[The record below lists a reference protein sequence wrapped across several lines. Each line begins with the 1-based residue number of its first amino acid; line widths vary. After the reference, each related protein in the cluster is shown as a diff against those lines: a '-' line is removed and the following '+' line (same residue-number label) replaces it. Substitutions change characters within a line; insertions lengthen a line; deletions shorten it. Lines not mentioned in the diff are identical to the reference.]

1 MARGVSK
8 SAVAQPAPPRI
19 ILGID
24 PGLDRTGYAVI
35 EFPSTRVLDA
45 GVIRSSVTDP
55 LPRRL
60 VDIAAGIDEVL
71 SEHSIDLVAIED
83 LFAHY
88 KHPRTAILM
97 GHARGVAIHAAARR
111 GIEVMN
117 ILPTRVKKMLT
128 GNGHASKLQMQRAIM
143 STLRLPKIPE
153 PPDVADALAIAWS
166 ASMLHKAGMD
176 QSRARKEAGSRA
188 TAPSIKLLRRLAG
201 AVA

>member
-1 MARGVSK
+1 MARGVGK
-8 SAVAQPAPPRI
+8 SAVAHTAPPRI

-45 GVIRSSVTDP
+45 GVIRSDATLL

-60 VDIAAGIDEVL
+60 VEIASGLDEVL
-71 SEHSIDLVAIED
+71 AEHTIGLVAVED

-97 GHARGVAIHAAARR
+97 GHARGVALVAAARR
-111 GIEVMN
+111 GIDVMN

-128 GNGHASKLQMQRAIM
+128 GNGHASKLQMQRAIT

-153 PPDVADALAIAWS
+153 PPDVADALAIAWC
-166 ASMLHKAGMD
+166 ASMLHRAGERVTDATSKTVTTMNLVRR
-176 QSRARKEAGSRA
+176 SR
-188 TAPSIKLLRRLAG
+188 RRLAG
-201 AVA
+201 VVA

>member
-1 MARGVSK
+1 MARGVGK
-8 SAVAQPAPPRI
+8 TAVAQKAPPRI

-45 GVIRSSVTDP
+45 GVIRTDTTIS

-60 VDIAAGIDEVL
+60 VEIATGLDEVL
-71 SEHSIDLVAIED
+71 AEHAIDLVAIED

-97 GHARGVAIHAAARR
+97 GHARGVSLVAAARR
-111 GIEVMN
+111 GIDVMN

-128 GNGHASKLQMQRAIM
+128 GNGHASKLQMQRAVTSI
-143 STLRLPKIPE
+143 LRLPKIPE
-153 PPDVADALAIAWS
+153 PPDVADALAIAWC
-166 ASMLHKAGMD
+166 ASMLHRAGERVTD
-176 QSRARKEAGSRA
+176 A
-188 TAPSIKLLRRLAG
+188 TGKLLIHMIPSRRSRRRLAG